1 MMLIGEIIHQRR
13 KELGLTLEDVGTY
26 VGVGRSTVKKWE
38 DGHILNM
45 RRDKIALLAQIL
57 RLNPVT
63 FIDGEVKEMQQGE
76 IEGQRDAMEP
86 NNFAEQLKWIRLHK
100 DLTQEEFAQ
109 MLGISKQLVSRYET
123 GQTIPKISVVSEIAE
138 KLHVSINFLMHGSL
152 SMAKTNLALQKGEKR
167 VEELI
172 QAKYGE
178 RAVELLAKYAKLN
191 DKGKSKL
198 LENVA
203 DLTCIR
209 QYVKETGNRSIEC
222 RAIAYG
228 GTYKKS
234 FINEEQS
241 IEASL
246 LIKKIELDEI

>member
-76 IEGQRDAMEP
+76 AE
-86 NNFAEQLKWIRLHK
+86 EQLKWIRLHK
-100 DLTQEEFAQ
+100 GLTQEEFAQ
-109 MLGISKQLVSRYET
+109 ILGISKQLVSRYET
-123 GQTIPKISVVSEIAE
+123 GQAIPKISVVAEIAE

-152 SMAKTNLALQKGEKR
+152 SMAKTNLALQKGDKR
-167 VEELI
+167 IEELI

-178 RAVELLAKYAKLN
+178 RAVELLAMYDRLN

-209 QYVKETGNRSIEC
+209 QYVKETGNRSMEC

-234 FINEEQS
+234 IINAEQS

-246 LIKKIELDEI
+246 LIKKIELDEF